1 MLQKIINKSDTLKIL
16 IRLLLIIGLC
26 LLCNIMLFSL
36 TAFVITKT
44 DFTFE
49 ILLPLTSVIL
59 AVSSFISGFITS
71 RYHKENGLICGILVA
86 FVISVFVISISLFY
100 NTFNISIPL
109 LTKICSI
116 CFSGAAGGI
125 IGVNTN

>member
-16 IRLLLIIGLC
+16 IRLFLIIGLC

-36 TAFVITKT
+36 TAFIITKT

-59 AVSSFISGFITS
+59 AVSSFICSFITS
-71 RYHKENGLICGILVA
+71 RYHKENGLICGILA
-86 FVISVFVISISLFY
+86 ASVISVFVISISLFN

-116 CFSGAAGGI
+116 YFSGAAGGI